1 MQDTTATGK
10 QLSTL
15 LLTITAEN
23 MPDSLWALLPD
34 SVAGPQWRGEIID
47 AARTLSSWLN
57 DDEEYTLE
65 TLSDLTPQLADSEC
79 EDYYSNINRR
89 VQELS
94 LWANSDLDEEVAQ
107 LAHNSEESQTLT
119 GLNALYLYCAMRGL
133 YYVLAQWVMDT
144 VEELEEVSA

>member
-1 MQDTTATGK
+1 MQDTTTTGK

-23 MPDSLWALLPD
+23 MPNSLWALLPD

-57 DDEEYTLE
+57 DDQEYTLE
-65 TLSDLTPQLADSEC
+65 TISDLSPQLADSEC

-107 LAHNSEESQTLT
+107 LAGKSSTLT
-119 GLNALYLYCAMRGL
+119 DLNALYLYCAMRGL
-133 YYVLAQWVMDT
+133 YYALAQWVMDT
-144 VEELEEVSA
+144 VEELEEVA